1 MACAIVANVG
11 LTQLIALSVP
21 VLFLLYPIAMALI
34 VLAFLRHMMP
44 NPRLAYRVVVT
55 VATCFAV
62 LDAAKVAGADMSA
75 FSMLPMFDRG
85 MAWVIPTFASI
96 IIVRFIG
103 KKEDEL
109 VTKEV

>member
-1 MACAIVANVG
+1 
-11 LTQLIALSVP
+11 
-21 VLFLLYPIAMALI
+21 
-34 VLAFLRHMMP
+34 
-44 NPRLAYRVVVT
+44 
-55 VATCFAV
+55 
-62 LDAAKVAGADMSA
+62 MSA